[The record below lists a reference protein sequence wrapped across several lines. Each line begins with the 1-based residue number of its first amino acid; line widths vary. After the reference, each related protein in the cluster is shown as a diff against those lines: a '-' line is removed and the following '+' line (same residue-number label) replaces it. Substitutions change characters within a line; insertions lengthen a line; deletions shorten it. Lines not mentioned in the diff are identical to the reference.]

1 MKTGKLMLFMSV
13 AVVVAMLLSGLAV
26 TSAKVGASPSA
37 LSLTETNLAA
47 GAVPGAPQNLV
58 ADHGPGFVW
67 LWWDHPATNGD
78 QLIKTYD
85 IFRGTTSGGETL
97 LDTIYVGATHYSD
110 PLTFESLWLNGNNF
124 YNDSTAAVGATY
136 FYEIRAHSDAG
147 NSTFSNEVS
156 ATPSLTGDAPNAPSA
171 TGTGMAYSAQLNWT
185 TASVAGGSPPARF
198 FYLYRED
205 YFLPFPL
212 TATFGAGGYLD
223 EAGLLGPVVGAT
235 SNYTVRAANTYGLG
249 QDTILHEFVGGTG
262 LTPSVPLN
270 FTAFGLNNS
279 VYLFWDRP
287 SNPSANGFDTYQ
299 IIRAPTDSGPNTIL
313 ANVSTGGFFGYDGF
327 YLDTAVTNGVTYY
340 YGVKALNNETSN
352 SGPFTIP
359 LVSATPHAS
368 PIIPFQVS
376 TLTAYPGNSKILLEW
391 SDAFNATGYQIWR
404 GGTANG
410 EVFLTTVGTDNFYFD
425 NSAVNGNT
433 YYYKVKPVHLSTIGP
448 FSPEASAA
456 ASTGSVPSAPLL
468 VCTPTS
474 GGVLLYSPP
483 VPVTSP
489 IIRWE
494 AFRGDA
500 SGAESPVAV
509 GNSTDISFT
518 TGLDLVDTVVASD
531 QNYFYYVTAENMFGV
546 SAHSNEASSFG
557 SPTGDVPD
565 PVTSIAA
572 QGHAG
577 SINVSWDSPTYEGTA
592 ILIHYEL
599 QRNDSLGDW
608 TTIRTD
614 ITDLKGTTT
623 FTDHFVI
630 PGVTYHYRVLASN
643 QYGDA
648 SAFSPTA
655 SASASSPGT
664 LPTAPQ
670 NLLASVGPGY
680 VFLTWT
686 APANAGT
693 PSFTTYDIYRS
704 TTAGVYAAPIASVDE
719 VTITYN
725 DTSVVAG
732 TPYHYVVKAVNTVGS
747 SPASNEVAGTPTA
760 VPSAPGAPTE
770 LVAEAGAGFNLLNW
784 TAPTNVGTPSFTRY
798 DIYRSTT
805 SGSYGT
811 PIDNVLAGTL
821 VFNDTTPIAGTP
833 YFYVVRAVNTAGSS
847 PNSNEVTATSTPG
860 PQIPT
865 APRELD
871 LVNGNNYVRLEWVAP
886 ANPGNPELTR
896 YDLFRGTTLGSV
908 VYLANVT
915 VGTLTYNDTTAI
927 NGNTYVYVVKAVNTV
942 GASPASNS
950 VTGSP
955 GVPPGPPTSFTATGH
970 RNQITLNWT
979 APVGGGVSNYL
990 VYRGTATGGEAATPI
1005 AIVTGTT
1012 YQDDNVVAG
1021 TPYFYK
1027 VKANNSHGLSAFTD
1041 EKNATAT
1048 PSTAPSAPLSLVATP
1063 GNDKVTLTWTAPAD
1077 NGGSPVTGYQ
1087 IWRST
1092 GSSAATQLATVGG
1105 STLTYVDS
1113 SGTEGTNY
1121 TYTVKAVNAVGASAQ
1136 SNAQTA
1142 APEKAAVTDN
1152 TLLLVGI
1159 GVVVIVVIILL
1170 AFMMMRRAR
1179 KP

>member
-1 MKTGKLMLFMSV
+1 MKNGKLMLFMSV
-13 AVVVAMLLSGLAV
+13 SVVVAMLLSGLAV

-37 LSLTETNLAA
+37 LLFTETNLAA

-78 QLIKTYD
+78 QLIKTYE

-97 LDTIYVGATHYSD
+97 WDTILVGATHYSD
-110 PLTFESLWLNGNNF
+110 PLTTDSLWLNGLNF
-124 YNDSTAAVGATY
+124 YNDSAADVGATY

-156 ATPSLTGDAPNAPSA
+156 ATPSLTGDAPNAPIA

-185 TASVAGGSPPARF
+185 TASVSGGSPPARF

-205 YFLPFPL
+205 HLIPNTPI
-212 TATFGAGGYLD
+212 TASFGAGGYLD
-223 EAGLLGPVVGAT
+223 EAGGIFGPLVGT
-235 SNYTVRAANTYGLG
+235 NSNYTVKAANTYGQG
-249 QDTILHEFVGGTG
+249 QDTNLSLFIGGTG
-262 LTPSVPLN
+262 VTPSVPLN
-270 FTAFGLNNS
+270 LTAGGLNNS
-279 VYLFWDRP
+279 VILFWQRP
-287 SNPSANGFDTYQ
+287 LNPSKNGFDTYQ
-299 IIRAPTDSGPNTIL
+299 IIRAPSDSGPNTLL
-313 ANVSTGGFFGYDGF
+313 ANVSIASLFGYDGF
-327 YLDTAVTNGVTYY
+327 YFDSAVTNGVTYY
-340 YGVKALNNETSN
+340 YGVKALDNGTGN

-359 LVSATPHAS
+359 LKSATPHELPS
-368 PIIPFQVS
+368 PPFLVN
-376 TLTAYPGNSKILLEW
+376 TLTAYPGNGKVLLQW
-391 SDAFNATGYQIWR
+391 SGAFNATGYQIWR
-404 GGTANG
+404 GGTSNG
-410 EVFLTTVGTDNFYFD
+410 EVLLTTVGTDTTYFD
-425 NSAVNGNT
+425 NVVVNGNT
-433 YYYKVKPVHLSTIGP
+433 YYYKVKPVHLSTVGP
-448 FSPEASAA
+448 FSPEANAA
-456 ASTGSVPSAPLL
+456 ASTGNAPDAPML
-468 VCTPTS
+468 VCTPGS
-474 GGVLLYSPP
+474 YGPFLYCPP
-483 VPVTSP
+483 LPVTSP
-489 IIRWE
+489 IIGWKLH
-494 AFRGDA
+494 RGDA
-500 SGAESPVAV
+500 SGAESVVANYNLSV
-509 GNSTDISFT
+509 ISFT
-518 TGLDLVDTVVASD
+518 SGFGFNDGSTQVDR
-531 QNYFYYVTAENMFGV
+531 NYFYYVTVENMFGV
-546 SAHSNEASSFG
+546 SANSNEASSFG
-557 SPTGDVPD
+557 STTGDVPD
-565 PVTSIAA
+565 PVAGIAPNGGPGYISLA
-572 QGHAG
+572 
-577 SINVSWDSPTYEGTA
+577 WDSPTYEGTA
-592 ILIHYEL
+592 ILIYYEL
-599 QRNDSLGDW
+599 QRNDTLGGW
-608 TTIRTD
+608 QTIKE
-614 ITDLKGTTT
+614 ITDLKGTTIY
-623 FTDHFVI
+623 TDDNVI
-630 PGVTYHYRVLASN
+630 PGVVYSYRVLASN
-643 QYGDA
+643 QYGDS

-655 SASASSPGT
+655 STTANPTGT

-670 NLLASVGPGY
+670 NLLASAGAGY
-680 VFLTWT
+680 VFLTWS

-704 TTAGVYAAPIASVDE
+704 TTAGVYGAPIASVDE
-719 VTITYN
+719 VTTTYN

-747 SPASNEVAGTPTA
+747 SPASNEVAGTATA

-784 TAPTNVGTPSFTRY
+784 TAPTNAGTPSFTRY
-798 DIYRSTT
+798 DIYRRTT
-805 SGSYGT
+805 SGSYGS
-811 PIDNVLAGTL
+811 PIGNVLAGTL

-847 PNSNEVTATSTPG
+847 PDSNEVTAISTPG

-871 LVNGNNYVRLEWVAP
+871 SVSGNNYVRLEWVSP
-886 ANPGNPELTR
+886 ANPGNPEFTR
-896 YDLFRGTTLGSV
+896 YDIFRGATLGSV
-908 VYLANVT
+908 IYLANVT
-915 VGTLTYNDTTAI
+915 TGTLTYNDTAAV

-955 GVPPGPPTSFTATGH
+955 GLPPGPPTSFTATGH

-979 APVGGGVSNYL
+979 APVGGVSNYL
-990 VYRGTATGGEAATPI
+990 VYRGTAAGGEATTPI
-1005 AIVTGTT
+1005 ANVTGTT

-1027 VKANNSHGLSAFTD
+1027 VKANNSYGQSAFTE

-1048 PSTAPSAPLSLVATP
+1048 ASTAPSAPLSLVATP
-1063 GNDKVTLTWTAPAD
+1063 GTDKVTLAWTAPAD
-1077 NGGSPVTGYQ
+1077 DGGSPITGYQ

-1105 STLTYVDS
+1105 STLTYVDT
-1113 SGTEGTNY
+1113 SGTDGTNY
-1121 TYTVKAVNAVGASAQ
+1121 TYTVKAVNSIGASAQ

-1170 AFMMMRRAR
+1170 AFMMMRRAK